1 MTQISPARIKTA
13 KTTHADLI
21 AGDKLYLKRARKA
34 LPYLVRQA
42 KSGKTIYY
50 SDLAVLVDIPNPRN
64 LNYVL
69 GAIGNALIDLGKRT
83 KIAIPP
89 IQCLVVN
96 KRDELPGDGIEWF
109 IATTEFSKLN
119 KTQKQNVV
127 AVQLTKIYTFQHW
140 DWVLEQLNLNPIKTD
155 LSSVTQTVKNRN
167 GGGESIQHKKF
178 KEYILKNPKA
188 IGLYSDLIQGQTEYQ
203 FPSAD
208 AIDVLF
214 VENDLTIG
222 VEVKSIISDTADIY
236 RGIFQCVKY
245 KHLIEAEQIV
255 CDKIPNSRVLLV
267 LQGKFPEELLLIK
280 NILGVEVL
288 DNISI
293 VE

>member
-1 MTQISPARIKTA
+1 MKSTSAARIKTA
-13 KTTHADLI
+13 KTSHSDLI
-21 AGDKLYLKRARKA
+21 AGDKLYLERARIT

-50 SDLAVLVDIPNPRN
+50 SDLAILVDIPNPRN

-69 GAIGNALIDLGKRT
+69 GAIGNALIDLSKRT
-83 KIAIPP
+83 KVDIPP

-96 KRDELPGDGIEWF
+96 KRDELPGDSIEWF
-109 IATTEFSKLN
+109 ISSTEFSKLN

-127 AVQLTKIYTFQHW
+127 AVQLTKINTFQFW
-140 DWVLEQLNLNPIKTD
+140 DWVLEQLNLEPIKTD
-155 LSSVTQTVKNRN
+155 LSSVIKTAKSRK

-178 KEYILKNPKA
+178 KEFISRNPKA
-188 IGLYSDLIQGQTEYQ
+188 IGLNPDLIQGQIEYQ

-208 AIDVLF
+208 TVDVLF
-214 VENDLTIG
+214 KENDLTIG
-222 VEVKSIISDTADIY
+222 IEVKSIISDTADVF

-245 KHLIEAEQIV
+245 KYLIEAEQIV
-255 CDKIPNSRVLLV
+255 CDKIPNSRVILA
-267 LQGKFPEELLLIK
+267 LQGKFPNELLLVK
-280 NILGVEVL
+280 NILGVEVI
-288 DNISI
+288 DNIAI